1 MVMLIRFSLSE
12 EVFTWRV
19 VATTLSVEAYS
30 IRQFNSMVLPF
41 GLVSSFLQGSQG
53 LPSYTSKAAFSFI
66 VVHEI
71 MHSMDSRGRGFDLQG
86 RLSMIWDKASSAR

>member
-1 MVMLIRFSLSE
+1 MLLRLSLSE

-19 VATTLSVEAYS
+19 ESSTLSVEAYS
-30 IRQFNSMVLPF
+30 IRQFNSVVLPF

-53 LPSYTSKAAFSFI
+53 LPSYTSNAAFGFI
-66 VVHEI
+66 VGHEI

-86 RLSMIWDKASSAR
+86 RLSMIWDKASLAR